1 MLRSFAFAAAATVLM
16 ASQALAQAPATP
28 PASSGSMPA
37 AAAPATAAAPEAQ
50 VITPNPSADI
60 VANLKASGQFTTFLK
75 AADASGLTPVLQKP
89 GALTVF
95 APTDAAFA
103 AMPADV
109 LANLMKPGN
118 AAQLQQVVAYHIV
131 NTKLLAAQITGH
143 AATPVPSV
151 INKPIT
157 IDGSSTP
164 IKVNDANVVQAA
176 APASNGVIYVID
188 KVLMAPQ

>member
-1 MLRSFAFAAAATVLM
+1 MLRTFAFAAASTLLA
-16 ASQALAQAPATP
+16 ASQALAQTP
-28 PASSGSMPA
+28 PAASDPA
-37 AAAPATAAAPEAQ
+37 AAAAPPAATAAPAA
-50 VITPNPSADI
+50 VIITPNPSADI

-95 APTDAAFA
+95 VPTDAAFA
-103 AMPADV
+103 AVPADTM
-109 LANLMKPGN
+109 ANLMKPEN
-118 AAQLQQVVAYHIV
+118 AAMLQQAVAYHIV
-131 NTKLLAAQITGH
+131 NTKLLPAQVTGH

-157 IDGSSTP
+157 VDGSSTP
-164 IKVNDANVVQAA
+164 IKVNDANVLQAG

>member
-1 MLRSFAFAAAATVLM
+1 MLRSFVFAAASTLLA
-16 ASQALAQAPATP
+16 ASHALAQTP
-28 PASSGSMPA
+28 PAASDPVA
-37 AAAPATAAAPEAQ
+37 ATSASPPAAPATTQ
-50 VITPNPSADI
+50 IITPNPSADI

-75 AADASGLTPVLQKP
+75 AADASGLTPLLQKP

-95 APTDAAFA
+95 VPTDAAFA
-103 AMPADV
+103 ALPADV

-118 AAQLQQVVAYHIV
+118 SAQLQQVVAYHIV
-131 NTKLLAAQITGH
+131 NTKLLPSQVIGH

-151 INKPIT
+151 VNKPIT

-164 IKVNDANVVQAA
+164 IKVNDADVVQAG